1 MPAEGGSPGLYLR
14 LVLVAAMWGGVYVA
28 GRFLALQ
35 LPPFT
40 IGALR
45 FLVALAVLLPL
56 VRLREGAL
64 PPLGARERRTMWL
77 LGFTGVFAFSG
88 FFFAGLERIPAGR
101 GALIMALN
109 PIGVALGMWL
119 VFRERLDAT
128 RWLGIAL
135 ALGGVAVIIARGDPA
150 RLLAGEI
157 GPGDLLMLGSVAGWV
172 TYTMIGRQ
180 ILGRVSVL
188 AATTYAT
195 LFGTAMLAVAAL
207 FERPWAAIAAL
218 GAMGWAALVY
228 IGVFG
233 TVLAFLFYYDGVR
246 RVGPSRTATFI
257 NLVPV
262 FGVSLAALVLGEP
275 ILASM
280 VVGGVM
286 VIGGVLLAT
295 RAAPRRAR

>member
-1 MPAEGGSPGLYLR
+1 VPAEGGSPGLYLR

-172 TYTMIGRQ
+172 TYTIIGR
-180 ILGRVSVL
+180 SVL
-188 AATTYAT
+188 GQVSALATTTYAA
-195 LFGTAMLAVAAL
+195 LFGTVILACGAL
-207 FERPWAAIAAL
+207 FEDPWRAIAAFDAKAWVAVAYL
-218 GAMGWAALVY
+218 GS
-228 IGVFG
+228 FG
-233 TVLAFLFYYDGVR
+233 TVLPFVFFNEGVR
-246 RVGPSRTATFI
+246 RIGPSRTAIFI

-262 FGVSLAALVLGEP
+262 FGVSLAAAVLGEP

-280 VVGGVM
+280 ALGGAM
-286 VIGGVLLAT
+286 VIAGVALT
-295 RAAPRRAR
+295 NRAPRA